1 VQYYGSRVI
10 AMDEQKEISCRLDE
24 EQVNEVLKR
33 QQDFR
38 EDRERY
44 ATDEEMAALWRKC
57 GL

>member
-1 VQYYGSRVI
+1 
-10 AMDEQKEISCRLDE
+10 MDEQKEISCRLDE